1 MYPIWKAGESADG
14 EFLIWDAEIPD
25 EAIAAVMPGPHRDK
39 IMAMLLAAPQML
51 EALRM
56 AFDCDL
62 TYLSDHAEIP
72 RQDVVRARLAIK
84 AALGA
89 TPNAELCGGPSG
101 PSERAP
107 GYADFYRRRK

>member
-1 MYPIWKAGESADG
+1 LIDGLDMETEMYPIWKAGESADG
-14 EFLIWDAEIPD
+14 EFLICDAEIPD

-89 TPNAELCGGPSG
+89 TPNA
-101 PSERAP
+101 RANARP
-107 GYADFYRRRK
+107 

>member
-1 MYPIWKAGESADG
+1 MIDGLDMETEMYPILKAGESADG

-89 TPNAELCGGPSG
+89 TPNAKG
-101 PSERAP
+101 
-107 GYADFYRRRK
+107 